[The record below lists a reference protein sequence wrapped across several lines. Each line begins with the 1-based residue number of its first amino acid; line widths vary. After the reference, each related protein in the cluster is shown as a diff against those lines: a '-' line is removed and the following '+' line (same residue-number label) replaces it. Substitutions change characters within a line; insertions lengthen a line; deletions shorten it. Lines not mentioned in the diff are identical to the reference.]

1 MSNRSGALSEAWH
14 VVLYTLS
21 QGIRT
26 SESLLP
32 RMWHF
37 VSGFGLGVM
46 RFCPQCSLSSLA
58 ARSRHQVF
66 VAHGR
71 LHRLLSRSSGSRT
84 GWNAWRAVRRLLAAK
99 FRVSSNWSDSNPEP
113 IGSPDLQPRTLSP
126 SKNGDRPAQDAKR
139 SRVLSSAL
147 LGRLAARGKRW
158 QGLLSER
165 WEALKP

>member
-1 MSNRSGALSEAWH
+1 M
-14 VVLYTLS
+14 VLYTLS

-46 RFCPQCSLSSLA
+46 RFWPQCSLSSLA

-113 IGSPDLQPRTLSP
+113 IGSPDLLTPHLEPKQKWRSTSSRREEEQSTQLSF
-126 SKNGDRPAQDAKR
+126 A
-139 SRVLSSAL
+139 
-147 LGRLAARGKRW
+147 
-158 QGLLSER
+158 
-165 WEALKP
+165 WEACGSRKTMARLGV